1 MKTRSTA
8 VYILRLALSLLL
20 ITSVVAAALA
30 SVNHITAPIIR
41 AANEA
46 RTQESINAVLPGGGQ
61 SIPFTDDT
69 GLVKCVYASDAGY
82 AVQVT
87 PSGFE
92 GDIDLLVGIDPAGK
106 VTAISIISHTET
118 AGLGA
123 VAAADSA
130 AGQRFRDQF
139 SGLTGILAVTKDGG
153 TVDALTGATVTSR
166 AVTEGINAALRCVV
180 G

>member
-87 PSGFE
+87 PSGFDGE
-92 GDIDLLVGIDPAGK
+92 IDMMVGIDPAGK